1 MTSHDAGGTLTPSS
15 AVTPFARLRERAYGC
30 RVGSADEPRYLARG
44 LGYVDSSARAMDKL
58 ECVDELEQSRQTL
71 AAHRRWESEQ
81 RRAWGTARRRISIAV
96 ETFKRDGHP
105 DPRLLSDVHVIQRQ
119 VERVDRRLGL

>member
-1 MTSHDAGGTLTPSS
+1 VRQVSRKGDPVRLLHKSVGYTSNPLDALP
-15 AVTPFARLRERAYGC
+15 REPEA
-30 RVGSADEPRYLARG
+30 
-44 LGYVDSSARAMDKL
+44 
-58 ECVDELEQSRQTL
+58 VDELEQARQTL
-71 AAHRRWESEQ
+71 AAHRRWETEQ
-81 RRAWGTARRRISIAV
+81 RRAWGTARRRISAAV